1 MKRSVK
7 ILKVLLVVI
16 MAFTLSGC
24 VKFNQTMEIKKD
36 GTMNYNLIYAVNKSL
51 LQGQDNIFE
60 EDDIKQL
67 QEKGFTVTDYEDDKM
82 KGVTISRNG
91 ILVDS
96 ISSDDKNAVYELTSV
111 VSDDKKDNS
120 KLFYVKKGF
129 LKNTYVANFKFDSSS
144 ASDRSNINMRN
155 EDGKEDDFTKDD
167 MTSDDIFDTTDDG
180 SDSTDN
186 DSDMSAL
193 MDQYMKNMDLK
204 FIVKLPY
211 AAISNNATTKS
222 SDNKELTWDLTKI
235 TKNDSIKFE
244 FSLYNVTNI
253 VILVA
258 GVVLVV
264 AVVFFII
271 KKKKGKGGN
280 APVVAADTNNVNNPV
295 NNGVINPFPV
305 QNNTVQAGA
314 MQTNPGLGQNG
325 VPISAPV
332 MPNGMQS
339 VPTTPMDSVAV
350 PGMMPSTPE
359 AAPVTPTMENV
370 TPTETPVVPSMPAED
385 MVQNVAPVGP
395 NMPAEDM
402 VQNVAPV
409 APIETPVVPSTPVA
423 SVETPVVPST
433 PVASVETPVE
443 PSTPVAPTM
452 TPEVA
457 SVNPEVASVNPE
469 AVPATPTIETATP
482 VEAPVIPNAPVSA
495 EVVPQAA
502 EVPTIVQ

>member
-180 SDSTDN
+180 SDSTGN

-235 TKNDSIKFE
+235 TKDDSIKFE

-264 AVVFFII
+264 TVVFFII

-325 VPISAPV
+325 VPVSAPV
-332 MPNGMQS
+332 MPNEMQS
-339 VPTTPMDSVAV
+339 VPTTPMDSVAA

-359 AAPVTPTMENV
+359 AAPVTPTMEDV
-370 TPTETPVVPSMPAED
+370 TPTETPVGPSMPAED
-385 MVQNVAPVGP
+385 MVQNVAPV
-395 NMPAEDM
+395 
-402 VQNVAPV
+402 APV
-409 APIETPVVPSTPVA
+409 ETPVIPSTPVA

-433 PVASVETPVE
+433 PVAS
-443 PSTPVAPTM
+443 TM

-469 AVPATPTIETATP
+469 AVPATPTFETTTP

>member
-36 GTMNYNLIYAVNKSL
+36 GTMNYNLIYAANKSL

-167 MTSDDIFDTTDDG
+167 MTSEDIFDTTDDG

-235 TKNDSIKFE
+235 TKDDSIKFE

-314 MQTNPGLGQNG
+314 MQTNPELGQNG

-332 MPNGMQS
+332 MPNGKQS

-370 TPTETPVVPSMPAED
+370 TPTETPVVPSTP
-385 MVQNVAPVGP
+385 VAPV
-395 NMPAEDM
+395 
-402 VQNVAPV
+402 
-409 APIETPVVPSTPVA
+409 ETPVVPSTPVA

-433 PVASVETPVE
+433 PVAS
-443 PSTPVAPTM
+443 TM

-457 SVNPEVASVNPE
+457 VVNPE
-469 AVPATPTIETATP
+469 AVPATPKIETATP

>member
-385 MVQNVAPVGP
+385 MVQNVAPV
-395 NMPAEDM
+395 
-402 VQNVAPV
+402 AP
-409 APIETPVVPSTPVA
+409 
-423 SVETPVVPST
+423 VETPVVPST
-433 PVASVETPVE
+433 PVA
-443 PSTPVAPTM
+443 PTM
-452 TPEVA
+452 T
-457 SVNPEVASVNPE
+457 PEVASVNPE

>member
-7 ILKVLLVVI
+7 ILKVLLVAI

-180 SDSTDN
+180 SDSTGN

-235 TKNDSIKFE
+235 TKDDSIKFE

-264 AVVFFII
+264 VVVFFII
-271 KKKKGKGGN
+271 KKKKRKGGN

-314 MQTNPGLGQNG
+314 MQTNPELGQNG

-332 MPNGMQS
+332 MPNEMQS
-339 VPTTPMDSVAV
+339 VPTTPMDSVAA

-359 AAPVTPTMENV
+359 AAPVTPTMEDV

-385 MVQNVAPVGP
+385 MVQNVAPV
-395 NMPAEDM
+395 
-402 VQNVAPV
+402 APV
-409 APIETPVVPSTPVA
+409 ETPVIPSTPVA
-423 SVETPVVPST
+423 PVETPVV
-433 PVASVETPVE
+433 

-457 SVNPEVASVNPE
+457 AVNPE
-469 AVPATPTIETATP
+469 AVPATPTIETTTP

>member
-36 GTMNYNLIYAVNKSL
+36 GTMNYNLIYAANKSL

-155 EDGKEDDFTKDD
+155 EDDKEDDFTKDD
-167 MTSDDIFDTTDDG
+167 MTSDDIFDTTDNG

-235 TKNDSIKFE
+235 TKNDSIKCE

-314 MQTNPGLGQNG
+314 MQTNPELGQNG

-332 MPNGMQS
+332 MPNEMQS

-370 TPTETPVVPSMPAED
+370 TPTETPVVPSTP
-385 MVQNVAPVGP
+385 VAPV
-395 NMPAEDM
+395 
-402 VQNVAPV
+402 
-409 APIETPVVPSTPVA
+409 ETPVVPSTPVA
-423 SVETPVVPST
+423 SVETPVVAST
-433 PVASVETPVE
+433 PVAS
-443 PSTPVAPTM
+443 TM

-457 SVNPEVASVNPE
+457 VVNPE

>member
-36 GTMNYNLIYAVNKSL
+36 GTMNYNLIYAANKSL

-67 QEKGFTVTDYEDDKM
+67 QEKGFTVTYYEDDKM

-155 EDGKEDDFTKDD
+155 EDGTEDDFTKDD

-180 SDSTDN
+180 SDSTGN

-235 TKNDSIKFE
+235 TKDDSIKFE

-314 MQTNPGLGQNG
+314 MQTNPELGQNG

-370 TPTETPVVPSMPAED
+370 TPTETPV
-385 MVQNVAPVGP
+385 APV
-395 NMPAEDM
+395 
-402 VQNVAPV
+402 
-409 APIETPVVPSTPVA
+409 ETPVVPSTPVA
-423 SVETPVVPST
+423 PVETPVETPVVPST
-433 PVASVETPVE
+433 PVAS
-443 PSTPVAPTM
+443 TM

-457 SVNPEVASVNPE
+457 VVNPE
-469 AVPATPTIETATP
+469 AVPATSTIETATP

>member
-332 MPNGMQS
+332 MPNEMQS

-359 AAPVTPTMENV
+359 AAPVTPT
-370 TPTETPVVPSMPAED
+370 ETPIVPS
-385 MVQNVAPVGP
+385 
-395 NMPAEDM
+395 MPAEDM

-423 SVETPVVPST
+423 PDETPVVPST
-433 PVASVETPVE
+433 PVAPVETPVV

>member
-385 MVQNVAPVGP
+385 MVQNVAPVAP
-395 NMPAEDM
+395 VETP
-402 VQNVAPV
+402 VVPSTPVAPV
-409 APIETPVVPSTPVA
+409 ETPVVPSTPVAPVETPVVPSTPVA

-433 PVASVETPVE
+433 PVA
-443 PSTPVAPTM
+443 PTM
-452 TPEVA
+452 T
-457 SVNPEVASVNPE
+457 PEVASVNPE

>member
-36 GTMNYNLIYAVNKSL
+36 GTMNYNLIYAANKSL

-167 MTSDDIFDTTDDG
+167 MTSEDIFDTTDDG

-235 TKNDSIKFE
+235 TKDDSIKFE

-314 MQTNPGLGQNG
+314 MQTNPELGQNG

-370 TPTETPVVPSMPAED
+370 TPTETPV
-385 MVQNVAPVGP
+385 APV
-395 NMPAEDM
+395 
-402 VQNVAPV
+402 
-409 APIETPVVPSTPVA
+409 ETPVVPSTPVA

-433 PVASVETPVE
+433 PVAS
-443 PSTPVAPTM
+443 TM

-457 SVNPEVASVNPE
+457 VVNPE
-469 AVPATPTIETATP
+469 AVPATSTIEAATP

>member
-36 GTMNYNLIYAVNKSL
+36 GTMNYNLIYAANKSL

-167 MTSDDIFDTTDDG
+167 MTSEDIFDTTDDG

-235 TKNDSIKFE
+235 TKDDSIKFE

-314 MQTNPGLGQNG
+314 MQTNPELGQNG

-370 TPTETPVVPSMPAED
+370 TPTETPV
-385 MVQNVAPVGP
+385 AP
-395 NMPAEDM
+395 
-402 VQNVAPV
+402 
-409 APIETPVVPSTPVA
+409 
-423 SVETPVVPST
+423 VETPVVPST
-433 PVASVETPVE
+433 PVAS
-443 PSTPVAPTM
+443 TM
-452 TPEVA
+452 TPEV
-457 SVNPEVASVNPE
+457 VVVNPE

>member
-36 GTMNYNLIYAVNKSL
+36 GTMNYNLIYAANKSL

-167 MTSDDIFDTTDDG
+167 MTSEDIFDTTDDG

-235 TKNDSIKFE
+235 TKDDSIKFE

-314 MQTNPGLGQNG
+314 MQTNPELGQNG

-332 MPNGMQS
+332 MPNGKQS

-370 TPTETPVVPSMPAED
+370 TPTETPVVPSTP
-385 MVQNVAPVGP
+385 VAPV
-395 NMPAEDM
+395 
-402 VQNVAPV
+402 
-409 APIETPVVPSTPVA
+409 ETPVVPSTPVA

-433 PVASVETPVE
+433 PVAS
-443 PSTPVAPTM
+443 TM

-457 SVNPEVASVNPE
+457 VVNPE

>member
-36 GTMNYNLIYAVNKSL
+36 GTMNYNLIYAANKSL

-155 EDGKEDDFTKDD
+155 EDDKEDDFTKDD
-167 MTSDDIFDTTDDG
+167 MTSDDIFDTTDNG

-235 TKNDSIKFE
+235 TKDDSIKFE

-332 MPNGMQS
+332 MPNEMQS

-359 AAPVTPTMENV
+359 AAPVTPT
-370 TPTETPVVPSMPAED
+370 
-385 MVQNVAPVGP
+385 
-395 NMPAEDM
+395 
-402 VQNVAPV
+402 
-409 APIETPVVPSTPVA
+409 ETPVVPSTPVA
-423 SVETPVVPST
+423 PVETPVETLVVPST
-433 PVASVETPVE
+433 PVVS
-443 PSTPVAPTM
+443 TM
-452 TPEVA
+452 T
-457 SVNPEVASVNPE
+457 PEVASVNPE
-469 AVPATPTIETATP
+469 AVPATSTIEAATP

>member
-60 EDDIKQL
+60 KDDIKQL

-82 KGVTISRNG
+82 KGVTILRNG

-155 EDGKEDDFTKDD
+155 EDDKEDDFTKDD

-180 SDSTDN
+180 SDSTGN

-264 AVVFFII
+264 AVIFFII

-325 VPISAPV
+325 VPVSAPV

-359 AAPVTPTMENV
+359 AAPVTPTMEDV

-385 MVQNVAPVGP
+385 MVQNVAPV
-395 NMPAEDM
+395 
-402 VQNVAPV
+402 AP
-409 APIETPVVPSTPVA
+409 
-423 SVETPVVPST
+423 VETPVVPST
-433 PVASVETPVE
+433 PVAPVETPVV
-443 PSTPVAPTM
+443 PSTPVAPVETPVIPNAPVAPTM

>member
-36 GTMNYNLIYAVNKSL
+36 GTMNYNLIYAANKSL

-235 TKNDSIKFE
+235 TKDDSIKFE

-332 MPNGMQS
+332 MPNEMQS

-370 TPTETPVVPSMPAED
+370 TPTMENVTPTETPVVPSTP
-385 MVQNVAPVGP
+385 VAPV
-395 NMPAEDM
+395 
-402 VQNVAPV
+402 
-409 APIETPVVPSTPVA
+409 ETPVVPSTPVA

-433 PVASVETPVE
+433 PVAS
-443 PSTPVAPTM
+443 TM

-457 SVNPEVASVNPE
+457 VVNPE

>member
-36 GTMNYNLIYAVNKSL
+36 GTMNYNLIYAANKSL

-155 EDGKEDDFTKDD
+155 EDGTEDDFTKDD

-180 SDSTDN
+180 SDSTGN

-235 TKNDSIKFE
+235 TKDDSIKFE

-332 MPNGMQS
+332 MPNEMQS

-370 TPTETPVVPSMPAED
+370 TPTETPV
-385 MVQNVAPVGP
+385 APV
-395 NMPAEDM
+395 
-402 VQNVAPV
+402 
-409 APIETPVVPSTPVA
+409 ETP
-423 SVETPVVPST
+423 VETPVVPST
-433 PVASVETPVE
+433 PVVS
-443 PSTPVAPTM
+443 TM
-452 TPEVA
+452 T
-457 SVNPEVASVNPE
+457 PEVASVNPE
-469 AVPATPTIETATP
+469 AVPATSTIEAATP

>member
-36 GTMNYNLIYAVNKSL
+36 GTMNYNLIYAANKSL

-167 MTSDDIFDTTDDG
+167 MTSEDIFDTTDDG

-235 TKNDSIKFE
+235 TKDDSIKFE

-314 MQTNPGLGQNG
+314 MQTNPELGQNG

-370 TPTETPVVPSMPAED
+370 TPTETPVVPSTP
-385 MVQNVAPVGP
+385 VAPV
-395 NMPAEDM
+395 
-402 VQNVAPV
+402 
-409 APIETPVVPSTPVA
+409 ETPVVPSTPVA

-433 PVASVETPVE
+433 PVAS
-443 PSTPVAPTM
+443 TM

-457 SVNPEVASVNPE
+457 VVNPE

>member
-36 GTMNYNLIYAVNKSL
+36 GTMNYNLIYAANKSL

-167 MTSDDIFDTTDDG
+167 MTSEDIFDTTDDG

-235 TKNDSIKFE
+235 TKDDSIKFE

-314 MQTNPGLGQNG
+314 MQTNPELGQNG

-370 TPTETPVVPSMPAED
+370 TPTETPVVPSTP
-385 MVQNVAPVGP
+385 VAPV
-395 NMPAEDM
+395 
-402 VQNVAPV
+402 
-409 APIETPVVPSTPVA
+409 ETPVVPSTPVA

-433 PVASVETPVE
+433 PVAS
-443 PSTPVAPTM
+443 TM

-457 SVNPEVASVNPE
+457 VVNPE
-469 AVPATPTIETATP
+469 AVPATPKIETATP

>member
-180 SDSTDN
+180 SDSTGN

-235 TKNDSIKFE
+235 TKDDSIKFE

-325 VPISAPV
+325 VPVSAPV
-332 MPNGMQS
+332 MPNEMQS
-339 VPTTPMDSVAV
+339 VPTTPMDSVAA

-359 AAPVTPTMENV
+359 AAPVTPTMEDV
-370 TPTETPVVPSMPAED
+370 TPTETPVGPSMPAED
-385 MVQNVAPVGP
+385 MVQNVAPV
-395 NMPAEDM
+395 
-402 VQNVAPV
+402 APV
-409 APIETPVVPSTPVA
+409 ETPVIPSTPVA

-433 PVASVETPVE
+433 PVAS
-443 PSTPVAPTM
+443 TM
-452 TPEVA
+452 T
-457 SVNPEVASVNPE
+457 PEVASVNPE
-469 AVPATPTIETATP
+469 AVPATPTIEAATP

>member
-36 GTMNYNLIYAVNKSL
+36 GTMNYNLIYAANKSL

-167 MTSDDIFDTTDDG
+167 MTSEDIFDTTDDG

-235 TKNDSIKFE
+235 TKDDSIKFE

-314 MQTNPGLGQNG
+314 MQTNPELGQNG

-370 TPTETPVVPSMPAED
+370 TPTETPVAPVETPVVPSTP
-385 MVQNVAPVGP
+385 VAPV
-395 NMPAEDM
+395 
-402 VQNVAPV
+402 
-409 APIETPVVPSTPVA
+409 ETPVVPSTPVA

-433 PVASVETPVE
+433 PVAS
-443 PSTPVAPTM
+443 TM

-457 SVNPEVASVNPE
+457 VVNPE

>member
-36 GTMNYNLIYAVNKSL
+36 GTMNYNLIYAANKSL

-155 EDGKEDDFTKDD
+155 EDGTEDDFTKDD

-180 SDSTDN
+180 SDSTGN

-235 TKNDSIKFE
+235 TKDDSIKFE

-314 MQTNPGLGQNG
+314 MQTNPELGQNG

-370 TPTETPVVPSMPAED
+370 TPTETPVVPSTP
-385 MVQNVAPVGP
+385 VAPV
-395 NMPAEDM
+395 
-402 VQNVAPV
+402 
-409 APIETPVVPSTPVA
+409 ETPVVPSTPVA

-433 PVASVETPVE
+433 PVAST
-443 PSTPVAPTM
+443 T

-457 SVNPEVASVNPE
+457 VVNPE
-469 AVPATPTIETATP
+469 AVPATSTIEAATP

>member
-36 GTMNYNLIYAVNKSL
+36 GTMNYNLIYAANKSL

-280 APVVAADTNNVNNPV
+280 APVVAADTSNVNNPV

-325 VPISAPV
+325 VPVSAPV

-350 PGMMPSTPE
+350 PGMMPITPE
-359 AAPVTPTMENV
+359 AAPV
-370 TPTETPVVPSMPAED
+370 TPTETPVVPSTP
-385 MVQNVAPVGP
+385 VAPV
-395 NMPAEDM
+395 
-402 VQNVAPV
+402 
-409 APIETPVVPSTPVA
+409 ETPVVPSTPVA

-433 PVASVETPVE
+433 PVAS
-443 PSTPVAPTM
+443 TM

-457 SVNPEVASVNPE
+457 VVNPE
-469 AVPATPTIETATP
+469 AVPATPTIEAATP

>member
-180 SDSTDN
+180 SDSTGN

-235 TKNDSIKFE
+235 TKDDSIKFE

-325 VPISAPV
+325 VPVSAPV

-385 MVQNVAPVGP
+385 MVQNVAPV
-395 NMPAEDM
+395 
-402 VQNVAPV
+402 
-409 APIETPVVPSTPVA
+409 A

-433 PVASVETPVE
+433 PVT
-443 PSTPVAPTM
+443 PTM
-452 TPEVA
+452 T
-457 SVNPEVASVNPE
+457 PEVASVNPE

-495 EVVPQAA
+495 EVVSQAA

>member
-155 EDGKEDDFTKDD
+155 EDDKEDDFTKDD
-167 MTSDDIFDTTDDG
+167 MTSDDIFDTTDNG

-385 MVQNVAPVGP
+385 MVQNVAPV
-395 NMPAEDM
+395 
-402 VQNVAPV
+402 APT
-409 APIETPVVPSTPVA
+409 ETPVVPSTPVA
-423 SVETPVVPST
+423 PVETPVVPSM
-433 PVASVETPVE
+433 PVASVETSVV

-469 AVPATPTIETATP
+469 AVPATPTFETTTP

>member
-280 APVVAADTNNVNNPV
+280 APVVATDTNNVNNPV

-325 VPISAPV
+325 VPVSAPV

-359 AAPVTPTMENV
+359 AAPVTPTMEDV
-370 TPTETPVVPSMPAED
+370 TPTETPVGPSMPAED
-385 MVQNVAPVGP
+385 MVQNVAPV
-395 NMPAEDM
+395 
-402 VQNVAPV
+402 AP
-409 APIETPVVPSTPVA
+409 
-423 SVETPVVPST
+423 VETPVVPST
-433 PVASVETPVE
+433 PVAPVETPVV

-457 SVNPEVASVNPE
+457 SVNPEV
-469 AVPATPTIETATP
+469 VPATPTIEIATP

>member
-36 GTMNYNLIYAVNKSL
+36 GTMNYNLIYAANKSL

-167 MTSDDIFDTTDDG
+167 MTSEDIFDTTDDG

-235 TKNDSIKFE
+235 TKDDSIKFE

-314 MQTNPGLGQNG
+314 MQTNPELGQNG

-370 TPTETPVVPSMPAED
+370 TPTETPVVPSTP
-385 MVQNVAPVGP
+385 VAPV
-395 NMPAEDM
+395 
-402 VQNVAPV
+402 
-409 APIETPVVPSTPVA
+409 ETPVVPSTPVA

-433 PVASVETPVE
+433 PVAS
-443 PSTPVAPTM
+443 TM
-452 TPEVA
+452 TPEV
-457 SVNPEVASVNPE
+457 VVVNPE

>member
-36 GTMNYNLIYAVNKSL
+36 GTMNYNLIYAANKSL

-155 EDGKEDDFTKDD
+155 EDGTEDDFTKDD

-180 SDSTDN
+180 SDSTGN

-235 TKNDSIKFE
+235 TKDDSIKFE

-314 MQTNPGLGQNG
+314 MQTNPELGQNG

-359 AAPVTPTMENV
+359 AAPVTPT
-370 TPTETPVVPSMPAED
+370 ETPVVPSMP
-385 MVQNVAPVGP
+385 VAPV
-395 NMPAEDM
+395 
-402 VQNVAPV
+402 
-409 APIETPVVPSTPVA
+409 ETPVVPSTPVA

-433 PVASVETPVE
+433 PVAS
-443 PSTPVAPTM
+443 TM

-457 SVNPEVASVNPE
+457 VVNPE
-469 AVPATPTIETATP
+469 AVPATSTIEAATP

>member
-36 GTMNYNLIYAVNKSL
+36 GTMNYNLIYAANKSL

-167 MTSDDIFDTTDDG
+167 MTSEDIFDTTDDG
-180 SDSTDN
+180 SDSTGN

-235 TKNDSIKFE
+235 TKDDSIKFE

-314 MQTNPGLGQNG
+314 MQTNPELGQNG

-370 TPTETPVVPSMPAED
+370 TPTETPVVPSTP
-385 MVQNVAPVGP
+385 VAPV
-395 NMPAEDM
+395 
-402 VQNVAPV
+402 
-409 APIETPVVPSTPVA
+409 ETPVVPSTPVA

-433 PVASVETPVE
+433 PVAS
-443 PSTPVAPTM
+443 TM

-457 SVNPEVASVNPE
+457 VVNPE

>member
-36 GTMNYNLIYAVNKSL
+36 GTMNYNLIYAANKSL

-167 MTSDDIFDTTDDG
+167 MTSEDIFDTTDDG

-314 MQTNPGLGQNG
+314 MQTNPELGQNG

-332 MPNGMQS
+332 MPNGKQS

-370 TPTETPVVPSMPAED
+370 TPTETPVVPSTP
-385 MVQNVAPVGP
+385 VAPV
-395 NMPAEDM
+395 
-402 VQNVAPV
+402 
-409 APIETPVVPSTPVA
+409 ETPVVPSTPVA

-433 PVASVETPVE
+433 PVAS
-443 PSTPVAPTM
+443 TM
-452 TPEVA
+452 T
-457 SVNPEVASVNPE
+457 PEVASVNPE

>member
-167 MTSDDIFDTTDDG
+167 MTSDDIFDTTDNG

-235 TKNDSIKFE
+235 TKDDSIKFE

-314 MQTNPGLGQNG
+314 MQTNPELGQNG

-332 MPNGMQS
+332 MPNEMQS
-339 VPTTPMDSVAV
+339 VPTTPMDSVAA

-370 TPTETPVVPSMPAED
+370 TPIETPVGPSMPAED
-385 MVQNVAPVGP
+385 MVQNVAPV
-395 NMPAEDM
+395 
-402 VQNVAPV
+402 APV
-409 APIETPVVPSTPVA
+409 ETPVVPSAPVA
-423 SVETPVVPST
+423 PVETPVVPST
-433 PVASVETPVE
+433 PVA
-443 PSTPVAPTM
+443 PTM
-452 TPEVA
+452 T
-457 SVNPEVASVNPE
+457 PEVASVNPE

-482 VEAPVIPNAPVSA
+482 VEASVIPNAPVSA

>member
-36 GTMNYNLIYAVNKSL
+36 GTMNYNLIYAANKSL

-167 MTSDDIFDTTDDG
+167 MTSEDIFDTTDDG

-235 TKNDSIKFE
+235 TKDDSIKFE

-314 MQTNPGLGQNG
+314 MQTNPELGQNG

-359 AAPVTPTMENV
+359 AAPVTPT
-370 TPTETPVVPSMPAED
+370 ETPVVPSMP
-385 MVQNVAPVGP
+385 VAPV
-395 NMPAEDM
+395 
-402 VQNVAPV
+402 
-409 APIETPVVPSTPVA
+409 ETPVVPSTPVA

-433 PVASVETPVE
+433 PVAS
-443 PSTPVAPTM
+443 TM

-457 SVNPEVASVNPE
+457 VVNPE

>member
-36 GTMNYNLIYAVNKSL
+36 GTMNYNLIYAANKSL

-235 TKNDSIKFE
+235 TKDDSIKFE

-314 MQTNPGLGQNG
+314 MQTNPELGQNG

-370 TPTETPVVPSMPAED
+370 TPTETPV
-385 MVQNVAPVGP
+385 APV
-395 NMPAEDM
+395 
-402 VQNVAPV
+402 
-409 APIETPVVPSTPVA
+409 ETP
-423 SVETPVVPST
+423 VETPVVPST
-433 PVASVETPVE
+433 PVAS
-443 PSTPVAPTM
+443 TM
-452 TPEVA
+452 TPEV
-457 SVNPEVASVNPE
+457 VVVNPE

>member
-36 GTMNYNLIYAVNKSL
+36 GTMNYNLIYAANKSL

-155 EDGKEDDFTKDD
+155 EDGTEDDFTKDD

-180 SDSTDN
+180 SDSTGN

-235 TKNDSIKFE
+235 TKDDSIKFE

-314 MQTNPGLGQNG
+314 MQTNPELGQNG

-332 MPNGMQS
+332 MPNGKQS

-370 TPTETPVVPSMPAED
+370 TPTETPV
-385 MVQNVAPVGP
+385 AP
-395 NMPAEDM
+395 
-402 VQNVAPV
+402 
-409 APIETPVVPSTPVA
+409 
-423 SVETPVVPST
+423 VETPVVPST
-433 PVASVETPVE
+433 TVD
-443 PSTPVAPTM
+443 STI
-452 TPEVA
+452 TPEV
-457 SVNPEVASVNPE
+457 VVVNPE
-469 AVPATPTIETATP
+469 AVPATQTIETATP

>member
-332 MPNGMQS
+332 MPNEMQS

-359 AAPVTPTMENV
+359 AAPVTPT
-370 TPTETPVVPSMPAED
+370 ETPIVPSMPAED

-423 SVETPVVPST
+423 PVETPVV
-433 PVASVETPVE
+433 

-457 SVNPEVASVNPE
+457 SVNPE
-469 AVPATPTIETATP
+469 AVPATPTIEAATP

>member
-60 EDDIKQL
+60 KDDIKQL

-155 EDGKEDDFTKDD
+155 EDDKEDDFTKDD

-264 AVVFFII
+264 AVVSFII

-325 VPISAPV
+325 VPVSAPV
-332 MPNGMQS
+332 MPNEMQS
-339 VPTTPMDSVAV
+339 VPTTPMDSVAA

-359 AAPVTPTMENV
+359 AAPVTPTMEDV
-370 TPTETPVVPSMPAED
+370 TPTETPVGPSMPAED
-385 MVQNVAPVGP
+385 MVQNVAPV
-395 NMPAEDM
+395 
-402 VQNVAPV
+402 APV
-409 APIETPVVPSTPVA
+409 ETPVIPSTPVA

-433 PVASVETPVE
+433 PVAS
-443 PSTPVAPTM
+443 TM
-452 TPEVA
+452 T
-457 SVNPEVASVNPE
+457 PEVASVNPE
-469 AVPATPTIETATP
+469 AVPATPTIEAATP

>member
-155 EDGKEDDFTKDD
+155 EDDKEDDFTKDD
-167 MTSDDIFDTTDDG
+167 MTSDDIFDTTDNG

-264 AVVFFII
+264 AVIFFII

-325 VPISAPV
+325 VPVSAPV

-359 AAPVTPTMENV
+359 AAPVTPTMEDV

-385 MVQNVAPVGP
+385 MVQNVAPV
-395 NMPAEDM
+395 
-402 VQNVAPV
+402 AP
-409 APIETPVVPSTPVA
+409 
-423 SVETPVVPST
+423 VETPVVPST
-433 PVASVETPVE
+433 PVAPVETPVV
-443 PSTPVAPTM
+443 PSTPVAPV
-452 TPEVA
+452 E
-457 SVNPEVASVNPE
+457 
-469 AVPATPTIETATP
+469 TP
-482 VEAPVIPNAPVSA
+482 VVPSMPVAPVETPVVPSTPVAPVETPVIPNAPVSA
-495 EVVPQAA
+495 ETVPQTA

>member
-111 VSDDKKDNS
+111 VSDDEKDNS

-155 EDGKEDDFTKDD
+155 EDDKEDDFTKDD
-167 MTSDDIFDTTDDG
+167 MTSDDIFDTTDNG

-235 TKNDSIKFE
+235 TKDDSIKFE

-325 VPISAPV
+325 VPVSAPV
-332 MPNGMQS
+332 MPNEMQS
-339 VPTTPMDSVAV
+339 VPTTPMDSVAA

-359 AAPVTPTMENV
+359 AAPVTPTMEDV
-370 TPTETPVVPSMPAED
+370 TPTETPVGPSMPAED
-385 MVQNVAPVGP
+385 MVQNVAPV
-395 NMPAEDM
+395 
-402 VQNVAPV
+402 APV
-409 APIETPVVPSTPVA
+409 ETPVIPSTPVA

-433 PVASVETPVE
+433 PVAS
-443 PSTPVAPTM
+443 TM
-452 TPEVA
+452 T
-457 SVNPEVASVNPE
+457 PEVASVNPE
-469 AVPATPTIETATP
+469 AVPATPTIEAATP

>member
-155 EDGKEDDFTKDD
+155 EDDKEDDFTKDD
-167 MTSDDIFDTTDDG
+167 MTSDDIFDTTDNG

-325 VPISAPV
+325 VPVSAPV

-423 SVETPVVPST
+423 PVETPVV
-433 PVASVETPVE
+433 

-457 SVNPEVASVNPE
+457 SVNPE
-469 AVPATPTIETATP
+469 AVPATPTIEAATP

>member
-235 TKNDSIKFE
+235 TKDDSIKFE

-264 AVVFFII
+264 AVVSFII

-325 VPISAPV
+325 VPVSAPV

-339 VPTTPMDSVAV
+339 VPTTPMDSVAA

-385 MVQNVAPVGP
+385 MVQNVAPV
-395 NMPAEDM
+395 
-402 VQNVAPV
+402 
-409 APIETPVVPSTPVA
+409 A

-433 PVASVETPVE
+433 PVT
-443 PSTPVAPTM
+443 PTM
-452 TPEVA
+452 T
-457 SVNPEVASVNPE
+457 PEVASVNPE

-495 EVVPQAA
+495 EVVSQAA

>member
-180 SDSTDN
+180 SDSTGN

-264 AVVFFII
+264 AVVSFII

-325 VPISAPV
+325 VPVSAPV

-370 TPTETPVVPSMPAED
+370 TPTETPVGPSMPAEN
-385 MVQNVAPVGP
+385 MVQNVAPVAPIETPVMP

-409 APIETPVVPSTPVA
+409 A
-423 SVETPVVPST
+423 SVETPVV
-433 PVASVETPVE
+433 

-457 SVNPEVASVNPE
+457 SVNPE
-469 AVPATPTIETATP
+469 AVPVTPTVETTTP

-495 EVVPQAA
+495 EVVPQTA